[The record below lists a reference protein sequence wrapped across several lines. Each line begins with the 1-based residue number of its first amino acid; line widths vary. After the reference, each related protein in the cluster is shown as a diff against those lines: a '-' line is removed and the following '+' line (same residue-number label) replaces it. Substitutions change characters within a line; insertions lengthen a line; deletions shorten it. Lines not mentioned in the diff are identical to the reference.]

1 MTLKKI
7 LGVTSLTLAASLLAA
22 CGSNASKDASS
33 DSSASNEAKTE
44 KTKVYL
50 ATNASPKPFNYEDEN
65 GELTGYEFEVVKA
78 VFEGLDQYELE
89 YEVTE
94 WSSIFAG
101 LDSDR
106 YQLAI
111 NNISYTDERAEKYLY
126 SVPTASNPLSMIVPK
141 NSNISGLDDIAGKST
156 EVVQGTTTATQLEKY
171 NEENP
176 DNPTV
181 INYTKDSIQAILNRL
196 NDEQH
201 DYKLFEGIVAQT
213 IADDQGLDNLKVID
227 IPADKR
233 PLIYIIFAAGQED
246 LREAVNARLKELEAD
261 GTLAKLSEKFLGGNF
276 VPAADELVAPN

>member
-1 MTLKKI
+1 MKLKKLLTVTG
-7 LGVTSLTLAASLLAA
+7 LGLAATLLAA
-22 CGSNASKDASS
+22 CGSSNDSTA
-33 DSSASNEAKTE
+33 DSSASSEASAE
-44 KTKVYL
+44 KTKIYL
-50 ATNASPKPFNYEDEN
+50 GTNASPKPFNYEDEDGN
-65 GELTGYEFEVVKA
+65 LTGYEFEVVKA

-94 WSSIFAG
+94 WSSVFAG

-106 YQLAI
+106 YQLAV

-141 NSNISGLDDIAGKST
+141 NSEITGLDDIAGKST

-176 DNPTV
+176 DSPTT
-181 INYTKDSIQAILNRL
+181 INYTRDSIQAILNRL

-227 IPADKR
+227 LPADTR
-233 PLIYIIFAAGQED
+233 PLIYIIFADGQEE
-246 LREAVNARLKELEAD
+246 LRDQVNERLKELEAD
-261 GTLAKLSEKFLGGNF
+261 GTLAELSEKFLGGNY
-276 VPAADELVAPN
+276 VPSADELVAPN